1 MKQRLHSTMKRAK
14 MSSTRSRFLQRAAIV
29 LLAAVG
35 AALPQVVIA
44 QGGALGGKWLFVPQ
58 RSKFSGPAVKEMTV
72 TYSEDG
78 KSKTVEG
85 VDGAGKAVKGTYE
98 TVNDNKPHPVTGIG
112 DYDTASWNKLNDF
125 STVYTYDRRK
135 TTVVVGTRTASK
147 DGKTLTY
154 SERRV
159 DPKGKVLSTSVL
171 FFIKEGVDLASLAP
185 PPGSAPPPPVPVV
198 APPPPPSS
206 SPDED
211 AGDAALAA
219 GNDDE
224 AIRLYTAAIDAPMK
238 TPRLYYDYI
247 SRGIAYIKKNQT
259 AEAMKDFDEAL
270 KLKPEDLEARFRLAG
285 LYVQQK
291 QYEKAIEEYSKYLTF
306 DKEGM
311 DPNRAMALRLRGFSY
326 NTLQQDVKAGADY
339 EAACMIN
346 KQLDVCPMEAAPEAA
361 P

>member
-1 MKQRLHSTMKRAK
+1 

-29 LLAAVG
+29 IVAAVG
-35 AALPQVVIA
+35 AALPQIVIA
-44 QGGALGGKWLFVPQ
+44 QGDGLVGKWILVPE
-58 RSKFSGPAVKEMTV
+58 RSKYSGPARYKEMTI
-72 TYSEDG
+72 TFSQAG
-78 KSKTVEG
+78 KGFSKSIEG
-85 VDGAGKAVKGTYE
+85 VDAQGKAVKGTAE
-98 TVNDNKPHPVTGIG
+98 VIADGKAHPVTGIPE
-112 DYDTASWNKLNDF
+112 YDSASWNNV
-125 STVYTYDRRK
+125 SPTASVYTFDRRR
-135 TTVVVGTRTASK
+135 TTVIVGTRTLGQN
-147 DGKTLTY
+147 GKTLTF
-154 SERRV
+154 SERQV
-159 DPKGKVLSTSVL
+159 DAKGKQLSTSVL

-224 AIRLYTAAIDAPMK
+224 AIRLYTAAIEAPMK

-270 KLKPEDLEARFRLAG
+270 KLKPDDLDARFRRAG
-285 LYVQQK
+285 ILVQQK
-291 QYEKAIEEYSKYLTF
+291 QYEAAIEDYTKFLEA

-339 EAACMIN
+339 MAACLIN
-346 KQLDVCPMEAAPEAA
+346 PMLDVCS
-361 P
+361 

>member
-1 MKQRLHSTMKRAK
+1 
-14 MSSTRSRFLQRAAIV
+14 MSSPRSKFLQRAAIV
-29 LLAAVG
+29 ILSAVG
-35 AALPQVVIA
+35 AALPQIVIA
-44 QGGALGGKWLFVPQ
+44 QGDGIVGKWIFVPE
-58 RSKFSGPAVKEMTV
+58 RSKFSGPARFKELTIV
-72 TYSEDG
+72 YGEGG

-85 VDGAGKAVKGTYE
+85 VDGNGKAVKGTFD
-98 TVNDNKPHPVTGIG
+98 TTPDNKAHPVTGIPE
-112 DYDTASWNKLNDF
+112 YDTASFNKLGANQA
-125 STVYTYDRRK
+125 VYTYDRRR
-135 TTVVVGTRTASK
+135 TTVVVGTRTESK

-154 SERRV
+154 SERQV
-159 DPKGKVLSTSVL
+159 DAKGKTLSSSTL

-185 PPGSAPPPPVPVV
+185 PPGSAPPPPVAVA

-224 AIRLYTAAIDAPMK
+224 AIRLYTAAIEAAMK

-247 SRGIAYIKKNQT
+247 GRGIAYLKKNQT
-259 AEAMKDFDEAL
+259 PEAMKDFDEAL
-270 KLKPEDLEARFRLAG
+270 KLKPDDQEARFRRAG

-291 QYEKAIEEYSKYLTF
+291 QYEKAIEDYTTF
-306 DKEGM
+306 LDNDKEHM

-339 EAACMIN
+339 MEACMIN
-346 KQLDVCPMEAAPEAA
+346 PMLDVCS
-361 P
+361 